1 MNIFYHPL
9 PLSPLCLSSSSM
21 FPKMIQFIV
30 GKSALDFYQTSTE
43 GIFTGLVVVVCIFC
57 IEYLYYKW
65 NWLCFFLMQSK
76 CNGLSFGCFF
86 INCTVQS
93 ISNAFYCIFK
103 EFFVSN
109 VHVTF
114 VQYTN
119 VICLQSA
126 QYSIV
131 YMYYS
136 RIGTVC
142 IYVVRP

>member
-1 MNIFYHPL
+1 MNTGRYFYGFGCGGLYFLYRVPIL
-9 PLSPLCLSSSSM
+9 QM
-21 FPKMIQFIV
+21 
-30 GKSALDFYQTSTE
+30 E
-43 GIFTGLVVVVCIFC
+43 LVV
-57 IEYLYYKW
+57 
-65 NWLCFFLMQSK
+65 FFSNVQSK

-103 EFFVSN
+103 EFLVSN

-114 VQYTN
+114 VQYY

-131 YMYYS
+131 YMYNS
-136 RIGTVC
+136 RIETVC

>member
-1 MNIFYHPL
+1 MNTGRYFYGFGCGGLYFLYRVP
-9 PLSPLCLSSSSM
+9 
-21 FPKMIQFIV
+21 
-30 GKSALDFYQTSTE
+30 T
-43 GIFTGLVVVVCIFC
+43 GILQMELVV
-57 IEYLYYKW
+57 
-65 NWLCFFLMQSK
+65 FFSNVQSK

-103 EFFVSN
+103 EFLVSN

-114 VQYTN
+114 VQYY

-136 RIGTVC
+136 RIETVC